1 MRTYC
6 RLLAGGLCLFL
17 LLGLAACRDH
27 GKEATG
33 PHRLRVVATLFPVYD
48 FARVVG
54 GDKAEVTLLLPPGV
68 EPHNYEPK
76 PEEAAGISRA
86 DLFVFTDRYMEP
98 WAADLLKGLDGKR
111 MPVAVEAG
119 AGVQFLPEMEEGM
132 AEAGH
137 HHDHGGMDP
146 HIWLDPQNARLMTAA
161 IADAMAK
168 KDPANAAYYHAN
180 ASRYEDELSRL
191 DERFRNGLAS
201 CRQRTFLHGGHYAF
215 AYLAR
220 RYNLTY
226 RSAYA
231 MSANAEPTPQRI
243 VELVRQVRSLGL
255 THIFYEEL
263 LSPAMAETI
272 AHETGATLLKLHGI
286 HNVSRSDLDRG
297 ASYLSLMEDNL
308 KNLRTGL
315 ECR

>member
-1 MRTYC
+1 M
-6 RLLAGGLCLFL
+6 LCLL
-17 LLGLAACRDH
+17 LVLCLGACRDR

-76 PEEAAGISRA
+76 PEEAAGIVRA
-86 DLFVFTDRYMEP
+86 DLFVYTDRYMEP
-98 WAADLLKGLDGKR
+98 WAAHLLKGLDGAR

-119 AGVQFLPEMEEGM
+119 AGVQYLPDVEEGE
-132 AEAGH
+132 AETGH

-146 HIWLDPQNARLMTAA
+146 HIWLDPENARLMVGA
-161 IADAMAK
+161 IAAAMAR
-168 KDPANAAYYHAN
+168 KDPANAAYYRAN
-180 ASRYEDELSRL
+180 AARYEAELTRL
-191 DERFRNGLAS
+191 DERFRAGLAA
-201 CRQRTFLHGGHYAF
+201 CRQRAFLHGGHYAF

-220 RYNLTY
+220 RYGLTY

-231 MSANAEPTPQRI
+231 ISANAEPTPQRI
-243 VELVRQVRSLGL
+243 VALVRQVRSLGL
-255 THIFYEEL
+255 KYIFYEEL

-272 AHETGATLLKLHGI
+272 AHETGTALLKLHGI
-286 HNVSRSDLDRG
+286 HNVSKADLERG
-297 ASYLSLMEDNL
+297 ASYLSLMEENL
-308 KNLRTGL
+308 KNLRIGL
-315 ECR
+315 ECH